1 VLGST
6 LVVKV
11 LSRKPVFAPEHGV
24 YSHRLHDLWLV
35 GGASNSGGAV
45 LRQHFSDAE
54 IRTLTPQL
62 RPAQPTQLHYYPL
75 PKPGERFPHNDPNLA
90 PQLTP
95 QPQDRTQFLQG
106 IFEGIAQI
114 EADAY
119 ARLAELGADPVQRIF
134 SSGGGAQNP
143 AWTEIRQRL
152 LNKPLL
158 PARRREAACGVAR
171 LASTQA

>member
-1 VLGST
+1 
-6 LVVKV
+6 
-11 LSRKPVFAPEHGV
+11 
-24 YSHRLHDLWLV
+24 
-35 GGASNSGGAV
+35 V

-54 IRTLTPQL
+54 IRSLTPQL

-90 PQLTP
+90 PQLMP
-95 QPQDRTQFLQG
+95 QPQDRAQFLQG

-171 LASTQA
+171 LATTQA